1 MRPSKTMNTQRELT
15 AALYPRLSR
24 DDGEVGESNSIQNQK
39 KLLTKAAQEM
49 GYTNL
54 LIFSDD
60 GVSGTTMNRPGFKAM
75 IAEIEKGGIGAVFVK
90 DLSRL
95 GRNYREVG
103 FYTEEFFP
111 DHDIRFVA
119 LSDGVDTAEGE
130 DELAPFRN
138 IMNEW
143 YAKDI
148 SKKRRIVNKLKGNSG
163 EPLSLPP
170 YGYMKDPENPKRWII
185 DEEAAVNVR
194 RIFRMTMDGYGI
206 MEIAS
211 ALDKDGILTPTHYR
225 LNKGMNI
232 AGRKGAESPTAWRHS
247 TIFKILSLQEYCGD
261 VINFKTYSKSYRN
274 KKRIANDTKDMAIFW
289 GVHEAVIERGLWEKV
304 QEKTGSR
311 KKRTT
316 VTSERSIFTGLLK
329 CSTCGKNLNFHFNQG
344 NHDIKYFNCS
354 TRNSGRGGCDATHY
368 IRLDFL
374 EQVVMQEVHRLTK
387 FASEYEDDFV
397 KAIIGHSMKALETDR
412 AIKEKT
418 LKEMIARDK
427 ELDSLFERIYEDN
440 ASGKISDERFG
451 KMSRNY
457 EEEQGELGKRIKAL
471 QSELKKESGQL
482 YTADNFLEIVR
493 SYTDAA
499 ELTQRMLHELI
510 NHIDVY
516 HASRV
521 DGEITQKVKIHYNC
535 IGAFEVPAKEH
546 IPELEVLITARK
558 GVAYSYT
565 SDKRAG

>member
-1 MRPSKTMNTQRELT
+1 M
-15 AALYPRLSR
+15 
-24 DDGEVGESNSIQNQK
+24 
-39 KLLTKAAQEM
+39 
-49 GYTNL
+49 
-54 LIFSDD
+54 
-60 GVSGTTMNRPGFKAM
+60 
-75 IAEIEKGGIGAVFVK
+75 
-90 DLSRL
+90 
-95 GRNYREVG
+95 
-103 FYTEEFFP
+103 
-111 DHDIRFVA
+111 
-119 LSDGVDTAEGE
+119 
-130 DELAPFRN
+130 
-138 IMNEW
+138 
-143 YAKDI
+143 
-148 SKKRRIVNKLKGNSG
+148 NKLKGNSG

-170 YGYMKDPENPKRWII
+170 YGYMKDPENPKRWVV

-194 RIFRMTMDGYGI
+194 RIFRMALDGYGI
-206 MEIAS
+206 MEIAY
-211 ALDKDGILTPTHYR
+211 ALDRDGILTP
-225 LNKGMNI
+225 LNYLRSKGMNRG
-232 AGRKGAESPTAWRHS
+232 GRRNADTRPTAWNHAM
-247 TIFKILSLQEYCGD
+247 IYKMLALQEYCGD
-261 VINFKTYSKSYRN
+261 VINFKSYSKSYRN
-274 KKRIANDTKDMAIFW
+274 KKRIVTDEKDRAIFW
-289 GVHEAVIERGLWEKV
+289 GVHEAIIERGLWEKV
-304 QEKTGSR
+304 QERYGSR
-311 KKRTT
+311 KRQPTKS
-316 VTSERSIFTGLLK
+316 SERSIFAGLLK

-344 NHDIKYFNCS
+344 NHDIKYFNCP
-354 TRNSGRGGCDATHY
+354 THNAGRGGCDATHY
-368 IRLDFL
+368 IRVDFL
-374 EQVVMQEVHRLTK
+374 EQVVMQEIHRLTK

-397 KAIIGHSMKALETDR
+397 RAIIGHSMQALETDR
-412 AIKEKT
+412 AIKEKQ
-418 LKEMIARDK
+418 LKELLARDK

-457 EEEQGELGKRIKAL
+457 EQEQGELTKRIKTL
-471 QSELKKESGQL
+471 QAELKKETGQL